1 MGPSWTQRGGKRTE
15 WRLRVTWVGRGVR
28 VPLAQAS
35 PIITLCLLLPG
46 VLLDIQQHF
55 GVKDRGAGLLQS
67 GEARLP
73 SWSPNLAFYLVG
85 IPCPSLPWS

>member
-1 MGPSWTQRGGKRTE
+1 M
-15 WRLRVTWVGRGVR
+15 GRGVR